1 MTEVITLPAPPDGFE
16 YRLVKKSSVKCKD
29 PSELTKR
36 QLATLKYNQKNREK
50 INEKA
55 RMLYNRRKNEEEKK

>member
-1 MTEVITLPAPPDGFE
+1 MTDVVTLPVPPDGFE
-16 YRLVKKSSVKCKD
+16 YRIVKKSSVKCKD
-29 PSELTKR
+29 PSELTRR

-55 RMLYNRRKNEEEKK
+55 RMLYSIRKKEEEK